1 MKSISARLYWSILL
15 VCSIAIVLMATLVY
29 AFTEDMEDTIVEVN
43 FSADRDYIIQNFTQA
58 GTYIWDSQGQKIAF
72 IPNGEAL
79 PVNMPADLR
88 GLSEGMVH
96 EFEEGDQIFIGKR
109 QQLDTGVLYYAKNI
123 TAFEDREHL
132 FQKVLIGVIVFMIL
146 LSAILSY
153 ISSQRIVKPWRQLS
167 NDISAV
173 PVGKD
178 MPLIQMPYEEAELY
192 TIASNFNQF
201 LAELNA
207 YVTRENSLLGL
218 ASHEL
223 RTPIAVMAGAL
234 DIIESRQQLNER
246 DQITLGRVR
255 QACNEMQM
263 NVETILK
270 LARKEEG
277 TTQNEIFYLNDVL
290 VQVKE
295 DLSLSF
301 GSERVTLTLRQQ
313 KVKLLSDVFLSKMLV
328 RNLLQ
333 NALQHTK
340 GAVRIQLYDAYFDV
354 EDEGVGLTEAQQAI
368 LQGQAKEMGGSHGF
382 GLYIVTMVS
391 ERLGW
396 SMEIERL
403 EQAEA
408 LLSAG
413 VSAAGISVDG
423 ITADGITTAQNVAS
437 YNRIRVHFTNSRY
450 YL

>member
-1 MKSISARLYWSILL
+1 
-15 VCSIAIVLMATLVY
+15 
-29 AFTEDMEDTIVEVN
+29 
-43 FSADRDYIIQNFTQA
+43 
-58 GTYIWDSQGQKIAF
+58 
-72 IPNGEAL
+72 
-79 PVNMPADLR
+79 
-88 GLSEGMVH
+88 
-96 EFEEGDQIFIGKR
+96 
-109 QQLDTGVLYYAKNI
+109 
-123 TAFEDREHL
+123 
-132 FQKVLIGVIVFMIL
+132 
-146 LSAILSY
+146 
-153 ISSQRIVKPWRQLS
+153 
-167 NDISAV
+167 
-173 PVGKD
+173 
-178 MPLIQMPYEEAELY
+178 
-192 TIASNFNQF
+192 
-201 LAELNA
+201 
-207 YVTRENSLLGL
+207 
-218 ASHEL
+218 
-223 RTPIAVMAGAL
+223 MAGAL

-340 GAVRIQLYDAYFDV
+340 GAVRIQLYDTYFDV

-403 EQAEA
+403 EQAET

-413 VSAAGISVDG
+413 VSADGISVDG